1 MNPYDIIRRPIL
13 SEKSYSGIQDKVYTF
28 EVAKNANKIQIA
40 RAIEKIF
47 DVKVAQVNTLS
58 VRGKEKR
65 QGKYVGETRSWK
77 KAVVHLTQDSKKLE
91 FFESLS

>member
-13 SEKSYSGIQDKVYTF
+13 SEKSYDGIQSKIYTF
-28 EVAKNANKIQIA
+28 EVAKDANKIQIA
-40 RAIEKIF
+40 RAVEKIF
-47 DVKVAQVNTLS
+47 DVKVEKVNTLS

-65 QGKYVGETRSWK
+65 QGKHVGETRSWK